1 MRGMETMRLQSAL
14 LSFCLAPA
22 LALAQIQVVGDDAC
36 PGFAVDI
43 AAYATCDGDRVA
55 APYGLP
61 PLTIAAMSLDDVPPL
76 KRSDSD
82 LYISAAE
89 ALRIRRSY
97 PGEVVLIDIR
107 SRIEVAYVGQPDLVD
122 IHVPYLEPAQPLQ
135 WNAASNSIR
144 LQRNPTFVD
153 EIKAA
158 LARLDGPAEPT
169 LLLLCRSGQRSAI
182 AADALAA
189 AGLGRVYTVVD
200 GFEGDVGPD
209 GRRNINGWKAA
220 GGPWQSRPA
229 MQLTSAAAL

>member
-1 MRGMETMRLQSAL
+1 MRLQSAV

-43 AAYATCDGDRVA
+43 AAFATCDGDRVA
-55 APYGLP
+55 PPSGLP
-61 PLTIAAMSLDDVPPL
+61 ALRIAAMSLDEVPPH
-76 KRSDSD
+76 KRSESA
-82 LYISAAE
+82 LFVSAAE
-89 ALRIRRSY
+89 ALRIRRAY

-107 SRIEVAYVGQPDLVD
+107 SRIEVAYVGQPDMVD

-135 WNAASNSIR
+135 WNAASNGLR
-144 LQRNPTFVD
+144 LERNPTFVD

-189 AGLGRVYTVVD
+189 AGLDRVYTVVD
-200 GFEGDVGPD
+200 GFEGDLGPD
-209 GRRNINGWKAA
+209 GRCNVNGWKVA
-220 GGPWQSRPA
+220 GGSWQSRPA
-229 MQLTSAAAL
+229 LQLTSAAAL